1 MMKQNQYANKNAKF
15 LQNTPETIPESSM
28 EHNVS
33 TSF

>member
-1 MMKQNQYANKNAKF
+1 MKQNQYIQKNARF
-15 LQNTPETIPESSM
+15 LYDVPDIIPESSM